1 MFASPIPPQHKS
13 RIYVAQRT
21 TLLLFTF
28 SPQPHLAPHTLSNI
42 HIKMASLGKYVS
54 KLAGSRVLVIG
65 GSSGIGFGVAE
76 AAIQNG
82 ASSVFISS
90 SSQTKISSAIERLK
104 ENNQSSKAQLHGFP
118 CNLGS
123 PDTLT
128 SEVENLFTEVAKSG
142 KLDHVVFTAGDKL
155 AVGKLE
161 DFTLDAIRQA
171 GTVRFFAPLV
181 VAQQL
186 RKHLNES
193 GSSSFTVATGGA
205 TEHVSKD
212 WSIMYSYLSG
222 LRGMIRGLAVDLA
235 PIRVNAV
242 AQGPTDTEIWSY
254 VKEMGYWDNVTGH
267 LKGRMTTGEI
277 GKVED
282 VVEAYLYL
290 MKNKNT
296 SGSVVETTGGTLLS

>member
-1 MFASPIPPQHKS
+1 MA
-13 RIYVAQRT
+13 
-21 TLLLFTF
+21 
-28 SPQPHLAPHTLSNI
+28 
-42 HIKMASLGKYVS
+42 ASLGKYVS

-82 ASSVFISS
+82 AASVFISS
-90 SSQTKISSAIERLK
+90 SSQSKISTAIERLK
-104 ENNQSSKAQLHGFP
+104 ANNESAKAQLHGVP

-128 SEVENLFTEVAKSG
+128 SDVKNLFAEVAKSG

-161 DFTLDAIRQA
+161 DFSLDDIRQA
-171 GTVRFFAPLV
+171 GTVRFFAPIV

-186 RKHLNES
+186 REHLNQS
-193 GSSSFTVATGGA
+193 DASSFTVATGGA
-205 TEHVSKD
+205 TEHCSKD
-212 WSIMYSYLSG
+212 WTVMYSYLSG

-242 AQGPTDTEIWSY
+242 AQGPIETELWDH
-254 VKEMGYWDNVTGH
+254 VKQIGYWDNVTAR
-267 LKGRMTTGEI
+267 LKGRMTTGAI
-277 GKVED
+277 GQVED
-282 VVEAYLYL
+282 VAEAYVYL
-290 MKNKNT
+290 MKNKNA

>member
-1 MFASPIPPQHKS
+1 
-13 RIYVAQRT
+13 
-21 TLLLFTF
+21 
-28 SPQPHLAPHTLSNI
+28 
-42 HIKMASLGKYVS
+42 MASALGKYVS
-54 KLAGSRVLVIG
+54 KLAGTRVLVIG

-76 AAIQNG
+76 AAVQNG

-90 SSQTKISSAIERLK
+90 SSQSNISNALERLK
-104 ENNQSSKAQLHGFP
+104 ASNESTKAQLHGFP

-123 PDTLT
+123 AETLT
-128 SEVENLFTEVAKSG
+128 TEVQNLFAEVSKSG

-193 GSSSFTVATGGA
+193 DASSFTIATGGA
-205 TEHVSKD
+205 TEHVSKE
-212 WSIMYSYLSG
+212 WTVMYSYLSG
-222 LRGMIRGLAVDLA
+222 LRGMTRGLAVDLA

-254 VKEMGYWDNVTGH
+254 VKKMGYWDNITTH
-267 LKGRMTTGEI
+267 LKGRMTTGAI
-277 GKVED
+277 GQVED
-282 VVEAYLYL
+282 VAEAYLYL

-296 SGSVVETTGGTLLS
+296 SGSIIETTGGTLLS

>member
-1 MFASPIPPQHKS
+1 
-13 RIYVAQRT
+13 
-21 TLLLFTF
+21 
-28 SPQPHLAPHTLSNI
+28 
-42 HIKMASLGKYVS
+42 MASTLGKYAS

-82 ASSVFISS
+82 ASSVFIASS
-90 SSQTKISSAIERLK
+90 SKEKIATAIERLREK
-104 ENNQSSKAQLHGFP
+104 NQSTEFNLHGVT

-123 PDTLT
+123 PETLNK
-128 SEVENLFTEVAKSG
+128 EVENLFTQVSKHG

-161 DFTLDAIRQA
+161 EFSLKDIQQA

-193 GSSSFTVATGGA
+193 ETSSFTVATGGA
-205 TEHVSKD
+205 VEHASKD
-212 WSIMYSYLSG
+212 WTVMYSYLSG
-222 LRGMIRGLAVDLA
+222 LRGMVRGLAVDLA

-242 AQGPTDTEIWSY
+242 AQGPIETELWDN
-254 VKEMGYWDNVTGH
+254 VKQAGYWDAVTGR
-267 LKGRMTTGEI
+267 LKARMTTGAI
-277 GKVED
+277 GQVED
-282 VVEAYLYL
+282 VAETYVYL
-290 MKNKNT
+290 MKNKNA
-296 SGSVVETTGGTLLS
+296 SGSIVETTGGTLMS

>member
-1 MFASPIPPQHKS
+1 
-13 RIYVAQRT
+13 
-21 TLLLFTF
+21 
-28 SPQPHLAPHTLSNI
+28 
-42 HIKMASLGKYVS
+42 MASLGKYVS

-104 ENNQSSKAQLHGFP
+104 ENNQSAKAQLHGFP
-118 CNLGS
+118 A
-123 PDTLT
+123 TW
-128 SEVENLFTEVAKSG
+128 VENLFAEVAKSG

-186 RKHLNES
+186 RKHLDES